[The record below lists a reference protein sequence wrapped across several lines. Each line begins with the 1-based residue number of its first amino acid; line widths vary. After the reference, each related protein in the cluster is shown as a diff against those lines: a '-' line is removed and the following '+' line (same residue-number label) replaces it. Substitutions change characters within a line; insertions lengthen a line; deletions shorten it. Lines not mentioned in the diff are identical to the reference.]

1 MRPAWLS
8 VLVAALLA
16 GRPGALPDGNGSR
29 APPTPT
35 VSVFQFLRE
44 ELNYVQGYGSRQ
56 DLFHRSDQSQDTAV
70 SVRELWEHWRRS
82 AVHNWTTEQ
91 TVEWLVRHVHLPQYR
106 DTFELHHIAGPALPR
121 LAVNNNHYLSGVLGI
136 KDPRHKQKIMLKAMD
151 AVLFGPPKDSSN
163 LVKDALLLTL
173 LLVVCVGCWLVYRQN
188 QKFKRRMLK
197 MTADMESLTK
207 AEQTLLGLQV
217 ELDRANKEKEV
228 VSSHN
233 RHLEQ
238 RLTGGDSDAGGATEL
253 ERLRSQVE
261 VLTEVLTVPPAVTVL
276 TEALRSTE
284 AELEDRCWNC
294 PPALQH
300 WLQLTYELELR
311 AHQRKRA
318 EAERQLEDAKIMCDK
333 LRKKQNSL
341 YGALVSTHGRTV
353 NDVDTSIVHAR
364 RALLEVTEEL
374 QERTYRWRQIELICG
389 FQVVQNPGLP
399 YLESLTRTLQRNI
412 SSMPRTASSLRKS
425 DEEPDADS
433 VSQFGQSAISEL
445 VSQSALLFLNSGGG
459 PVPPAAAA
467 AAAAPAGLPPAL
479 AERRR
484 RLRRAD
490 TTPALLCGASA
501 ASERSSSSRLLERDP
516 SQTSSI
522 HEVPSAGRL
531 HEVNSSSRLL
541 ERDSSQSSYGS
552 VRLLER
558 DSSQS
563 SHGSAPDG
571 ETRSPDSIAAF
582 AGSLKPS
589 GGSLQSRLPAGQQ
602 SPSLRRGNM
611 VKSHSHDAAVPTAKD
626 EAMTRLVSRS
636 ESALDSSAAAVAAS
650 QLGPRL
656 RQVASNTPSTVD
668 EEDAGTDSSSVAD
681 DADHRKTKRKFLI
694 FRRPK
699 SKAQ

>member
-1 MRPAWLS
+1 MAAVGRAPLRLLAIG
-8 VLVAALLA
+8 AALLLVVPLVICGDDPSLDVA
-16 GRPGALPDGNGSR
+16 DRGSGDSEEERLVYDAIRSLHVQLDDDADGQIDKSE
-29 APPTPT
+29 
-35 VSVFQFLRE
+35 SDEFLRE

-238 RLTGGDSDAGGATEL
+238 RLTGGDSDAVGATEL

-261 VLTEVLTVPPAVTVL
+261 VL

-318 EAERQLEDAKIMCDK
+318 EAERQLEDAKLMCDK

-433 VSQFGQSAISEL
+433 VSQFGQSAT
-445 VSQSALLFLNSGGG
+445 SA
-459 PVPPAAAA
+459 V
-467 AAAAPAGLPPAL
+467 
-479 AERRR
+479 
-484 RLRRAD
+484 
-490 TTPALLCGASA
+490 
-501 ASERSSSSRLLERDP
+501 SERSSSSRLLERDP